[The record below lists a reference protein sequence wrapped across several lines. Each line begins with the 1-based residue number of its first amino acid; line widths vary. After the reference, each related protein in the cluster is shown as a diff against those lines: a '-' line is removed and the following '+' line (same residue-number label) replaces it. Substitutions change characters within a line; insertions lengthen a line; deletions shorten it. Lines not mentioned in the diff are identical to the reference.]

1 PVRVLDTRHDKII
14 DHPEFVQSFRA
25 ALERAGR

>member
-1 PVRVLDTRHDKII
+1 DTLHDKNI
-14 DHPEFVQSFRA
+14 DPPEFVQSFRA

>member
-1 PVRVLDTRHDKII
+1 LDTRHDKII